1 MAIDCSLAAS
11 NRLTRREYTLFPM
24 STQRQTRFSTR
35 LAAANAAADADE
47 ATLPTPIPEEST
59 SPAAQ
64 NPMRGG
70 RARSA
75 RGKNVATATPQLTMT
90 TATTPQTPAM
100 TAETPVAAPRRT
112 RKHKRSLEASAEPK
126 ESNLL
131 TIPKQKRSKVDS
143 LVLYMTDT
151 DSCYHI
157 RFLLI
162 YRSKIVTRKMMS
174 KVEHPSLCP
183 PTQAQMSLPRCVF
196 YLLHISSSAH
206 FVLLLLWLI

>member
-1 MAIDCSLAAS
+1 
-11 NRLTRREYTLFPM
+11 M

>member
-1 MAIDCSLAAS
+1 VAIDCSLAAS

-24 STQRQTRFSTR
+24 STQHQTRFSTR

>member
-1 MAIDCSLAAS
+1 VAIDCSLAAS